1 VLLKR
6 RRDGDYDLKLGT
18 VERQILVALC
28 ADLRAALGDD
38 APGQPGDEPTFRRLF
53 PTAYL
58 NEPDLERSYQ
68 AMVGDE
74 LVATRVR
81 ALETVER
88 TCEEGRLARHDLDL
102 WLTAIN
108 ALRLVLGTRLDVGE
122 QHDVDDID
130 DDDPDLHAHAI
141 YDFLTAM
148 LAMVLMEVAADTGWD
163 PAG

>member
-1 VLLKR
+1 MLLKR

-28 ADLRAALGDD
+28 ADLRAGLGDTH
-38 APGQPGDEPTFRRLF
+38 GHLGDEPTFRRLF

-68 AMVGDE
+68 EMVGDE

-88 TCEEGRLARHDLDL
+88 TCEEGRLARPDLDL
-102 WLTAIN
+102 WLTALN

-130 DDDPDLHAHAI
+130 EDDPDLHAHAV
-141 YDFLTAM
+141 YDFLSAM
-148 LAMVLMEVAADTGWD
+148 LAMVLMEVAADPGWG
-163 PAG
+163 PGG